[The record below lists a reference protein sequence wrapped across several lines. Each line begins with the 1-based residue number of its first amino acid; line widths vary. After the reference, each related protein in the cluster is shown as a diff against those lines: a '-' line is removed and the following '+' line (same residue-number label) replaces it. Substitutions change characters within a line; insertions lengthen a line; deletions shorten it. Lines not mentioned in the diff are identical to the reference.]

1 MFCDMLGG
9 TSIVNCKIGQKQY
22 HLDSNS
28 MTVTVDLFKMKLLM
42 PDEVWYFYFLVQFV
56 GCKVLHYLGKI

>member
-1 MFCDMLGG
+1 MFCDVWGDS
-9 TSIVNCKIGQKQY
+9 SIVNCNIGQKLY

-42 PDEVWYFYFLVQFV
+42 QDEVWYFYLLVQFV
-56 GCKVLHYLGKI
+56 GCKVLHYL